1 MANQMIAL
9 QARAPQSAGLGSAIQ
24 QNAQMINMMM
34 QQRAAERQNALAA
47 QKLQLDL
54 ETAQRAQGKEARD
67 IKAADIELAKNQ
79 LDYHSKRATAVR
91 TPQGYSAWLTGVEQD
106 SPEIAEFFKT
116 NLPPEEFDRKELIKM
131 IGGIKENFDA
141 TFAPVKED
149 VTYDLQGYKYR
160 SRTGGFEGQGDYP
173 LDEMELDPTGG
184 APRGSV
190 ELGEQTTV
198 EGGQGG
204 PMLPTPDAPSMPGVN
219 PSRVSTDMAIQ
230 LTNARNDA
238 EYQQALGL
246 IQRMNPQA
254 AQALRQIMPTF
265 QPELMATIRDEAKA
279 AFGGQA
285 AQPPTNEFPLVA
297 GPRGGPLEG
306 YRPSGRQARGKPL
319 LQSPAPG
326 TNIQTLPRIEN
337 EARATEGGKQGV
349 RVETEPVIAG
359 KSKEAELAA
368 QRYSQLKTDI
378 PRAHSQVSSLVGHLT
393 DRINRIDKFLRNPY
407 RNTVIGSI
415 EGRIPEALMNERRAD
430 AIADWNFIK
439 NNSVIDKLLQDRQ
452 STETGAS
459 PQGMVSDRDLGVA
472 ATAANSLTRTGSER
486 SQEEELKRLRDV
498 LYRTREAAM
507 RTYSNTYSELVQA
520 DPRFRLKP
528 RPVSPKYTGPLD
540 AKRTRSGATVENW
553 D

>member
-1 MANQMIAL
+1 
-9 QARAPQSAGLGSAIQ
+9 
-24 QNAQMINMMM
+24 
-34 QQRAAERQNALAA
+34 
-47 QKLQLDL
+47 
-54 ETAQRAQGKEARD
+54 
-67 IKAADIELAKNQ
+67 
-79 LDYHSKRATAVR
+79 
-91 TPQGYSAWLTGVEQD
+91 
-106 SPEIAEFFKT
+106 
-116 NLPPEEFDRKELIKM
+116 
-131 IGGIKENFDA
+131 
-141 TFAPVKED
+141 
-149 VTYDLQGYKYR
+149 VTD
-160 SRTGGFEGQGDYP
+160 
-173 LDEMELDPTGG
+173 
-184 APRGSV
+184 
-190 ELGEQTTV
+190 
-198 EGGQGG
+198 
-204 PMLPTPDAPSMPGVN
+204 
-219 PSRVSTDMAIQ
+219 
-230 LTNARNDA
+230 
-238 EYQQALGL
+238 
-246 IQRMNPQA
+246 
-254 AQALRQIMPTF
+254 
-265 QPELMATIRDEAKA
+265 
-279 AFGGQA
+279 
-285 AQPPTNEFPLVA
+285 FPLVA
-297 GPRGGPLEG
+297 GPRGGPYVATG
-306 YRPSGRQARGKPL
+306 QQAYGKPP

>member
-9 QARAPQSAGLGSAIQ
+9 QARAPQSAGIGNAIQ
-24 QNAQMINMMM
+24 QNAQMINMLT

-67 IKAADIELAKNQ
+67 IKAADIALAKNQ
-79 LDYHSKRATAVR
+79 LEYHSKRATAVR
-91 TPQGYSAWLTGVEQD
+91 TPQGYAAWVEGVRQD
-106 SPEIAEFFKT
+106 SPEMADFFVT
-116 NLPPEEFDRKELIKM
+116 NLPPEEFDRDELIKM
-131 IGGIKENFDA
+131 VAGVEQNFNA

-204 PMLPTPDAPSMPGVN
+204 PLLPMPEAPSMPGVA
-219 PSRVSTDMAIQ
+219 PSRMSTDMAGL

-246 IQRMNPQA
+246 IQRMNSDA
-254 AQALRQIMPTF
+254 AQSLRQIMPVYDA
-265 QPELMATIRDEAKA
+265 QLMDSVRAEAQA

-326 TNIQTLPRIEN
+326 TNIQTLPRIAG
-337 EARATEGGKQGV
+337 EAGAAEGGKQGV
-349 RVETEPVIAG
+349 RVRTEPVIAG
-359 KSKEAELAA
+359 GTKAAELRA
-368 QRYSQLKTDI
+368 QRDNEFPESKFRFTSNL
-378 PRAHSQVSSLVGHLT
+378 A
-393 DRINRIDKFLRNPY
+393 RIDKMIEKARALRNHPAY
-407 RNTVIGSI
+407 TRIIGSI
-415 EGRIPEALMNERRAD
+415 DALTPTVMP
-430 AIADWNFIK
+430 
-439 NNSVIDKLLQDRQ
+439 
-452 STETGAS
+452 GAS
-459 PQGMVSDRDLGVA
+459 SALELYKSLMSLGTTESLQEMRAASPTGGAVGNVTDADIQLLKEGFASLGRRQDEADFDKELQGLIQSALNAR
-472 ATAANSLTRTGSER
+472 N
-486 SQEEELKRLRDV
+486 RLVTQYRDV
-498 LYRTREAAM
+498 YSYRLPKNWTPPPVAKTRPG
-507 RTYSNTYSELVQA
+507 T
-520 DPRFRLKP
+520 P
-528 RPVSPKYTGPLD
+528 TGQGRKAGEFIVMEP
-540 AKRTRSGATVENW
+540 E
-553 D
+553 